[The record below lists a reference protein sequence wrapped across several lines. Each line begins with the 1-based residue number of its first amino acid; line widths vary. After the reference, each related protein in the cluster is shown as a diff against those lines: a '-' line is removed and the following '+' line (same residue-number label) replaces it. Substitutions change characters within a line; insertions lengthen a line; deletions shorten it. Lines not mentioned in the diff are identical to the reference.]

1 MITID
6 PKEVK
11 NEEEQQEFGHI
22 IIRFKQLGSV
32 FFDFEADGI
41 VPMQMIAIG
50 EYLSTMGKNQLLQEL
65 ARVQMETSERKI
77 MTAQPNIDPTALVK
91 AMKK

>member
-1 MITID
+1 MVTID

-11 NEEEQQEFGHI
+11 DEEEQQEFGHI

-32 FFDFEADGI
+32 FFDFEVDDI
-41 VPMQMIAIG
+41 VPMQMIAVG
-50 EYLSTMGKNQLLQEL
+50 EYLSTMGKNKLLQEQ

-77 MTAQPNIDPTALVK
+77 LTAQPNIDPGALSK
-91 AMKK
+91 ALKK